1 MNETGYLLI
10 GLTAIV
16 AALVAVLVYATIRFA
31 IAAKDAGRR
40 LRDEGAE
47 TAFMAAAVE
56 QAVGRLREQER
67 AMKVRAEQSERL
79 SGGIIASMT
88 SGLLIVGPEG
98 DVRTLNPA
106 GCRLL
111 GLSDS
116 ETAGSIDQVLARA
129 RPLADVVREC
139 LTTGQPIVRRTLEM
153 TPAADQGARHLGVTV
168 SPVAGGEGAAR
179 GAGGPADGSE
189 NQPGGAICLFTDL
202 SDVVELE
209 EQLRLKDSLARLGEL
224 TAGLAHEFRNGLATI
239 HGYSRLLP
247 LEQLPAEYRP
257 YVEGIRQETDALGKV
272 VNNFLNFAR
281 PVEPAVAPVDL
292 AALVERV
299 ADEIRGEVEAHGGT
313 VRVDGTFA
321 TVSGDEVMLRQA
333 FANLCRNAFEACT
346 EAGIGP
352 EIWLEGVLDRPQ
364 GVVRVVVRDNG
375 PGVDRAAGDRL
386 FRPFFTTR
394 AGGTG
399 LGLAV
404 VQKVVVS
411 HNGRVLA
418 GPAPGGGASF
428 QVVLPLP

>member
-1 MNETGYLLI
+1 MNETGYLLV

-16 AALVAVLVYATIRFA
+16 AALVAVLVYAAVRFA
-31 IAAKDAGRR
+31 VAARDAGRR
-40 LRDEGAE
+40 LRGEGSE

-67 AMKVRAEQSERL
+67 AMKVRAEESERL

-88 SGLLIVGPEG
+88 SGLLIVGPAGE
-98 DVRTLNPA
+98 VRTLNPA
-106 GCRLL
+106 GRRLL
-111 GLSDS
+111 GLSGP
-116 ETAGSIDQVLARA
+116 EPEGSIGEVLAGA
-129 RPLADVVREC
+129 RPLADAVREC
-139 LTTGQPIVRRTLEM
+139 LAAGQPIVRRTLEM
-153 TPAADQGARHLGVTV
+153 TPADADGARHLGVTV
-168 SPVAGGEGAAR
+168 SPVAGAEHR
-179 GAGGPADGSE
+179 S
-189 NQPGGAICLFTDL
+189 GGAICLFTDL

-247 LEQLPAEYRP
+247 LEKLPADYRP

-272 VNNFLNFAR
+272 VNNFLNYAR
-281 PVEPAVAPVDL
+281 PAEPAEAPVDL
-292 AALVERV
+292 GALVERV
-299 ADEIRGEVEAHGGT
+299 AEEIRGEVEARGGA
-313 VRVDGTFA
+313 VRVGGTFA
-321 TVSGDEVMLRQA
+321 TVNGDDVMLRQA
-333 FANLCRNAFEACT
+333 FANLCRNAFEACA
-346 EAGIGP
+346 EAGIMSD
-352 EIWLEGVLDRPQ
+352 ITLDGVVDRTQ
-364 GVVRVVVRDNG
+364 GVVRVTVQDNG
-375 PGVDRAAGDRL
+375 PGLDRAAGDRI

-394 AGGTG
+394 PGGTG

-411 HNGRVLA
+411 HNGRVSA

>member
-1 MNETGYLLI
+1 MTETGYLFI

-16 AALVAVLVYATIRFA
+16 AALVAVLVYAVIRFA
-31 IAAKDAGRR
+31 SAAKDAGRH

-67 AMKVRAEQSERL
+67 AMKARAEESERL

-98 DVRTLNPA
+98 EVRTLNPA
-106 GCRLL
+106 GRRLL
-111 GLSDS
+111 GLPDRDP
-116 ETAGSIDQVLARA
+116 TGSIEDVLAGA
-129 RPLADVVREC
+129 RPLAEAVRES
-139 LTTGQPIVRRTLEM
+139 LVARQPIVRRTLEM
-153 TPAADQGARHLGVTV
+153 APAAAGGARHLGVTV
-168 SPVAGGEGAAR
+168 SPVAGGENR
-179 GAGGPADGSE
+179 
-189 NQPGGAICLFTDL
+189 PGGAICLFTDL

-247 LEQLPAEYRP
+247 LEKLPAEYRP
-257 YVEGIRQETDALGKV
+257 YVEGIRQETDELGKI

-292 AALVERV
+292 GALVERV
-299 ADEIRGEVEAHGGT
+299 ADEIRGEVEARGGAVQ
-313 VRVDGTFA
+313 VRGTFA
-321 TVSGDEVMLRQA
+321 IVDGDDVMLRQA
-333 FANLCRNAFEACT
+333 FANLCRNAFDACT
-346 EAGIGP
+346 EAGVTPQIG
-352 EIWLEGVLDRPQ
+352 LEGVLDRPR
-364 GVVRVVVRDNG
+364 GVVRVIVRDNG
-375 PGVDRAAGDRL
+375 PGVDPAAGDRI

-399 LGLAV
+399 LGLAI

-411 HNGRVLA
+411 HNGRVSA
-418 GPAPGGGASF
+418 RPAPGGGASF